1 MNGWEIKGLLYQCNA
16 RTNEEYKIEL
26 KKRQHLMGILLLLG
40 ILTLAT
46 MVSLII
52 LKPET
57 MENYTVGFFCGVGTG
72 LILGGLLGIIKIRKT
87 INNEAALK
95 EARLTETDE
104 REKAISSKAIHTT
117 LKIMFL
123 SIYLLILLC
132 SIVTV
137 ETITVLFLLICIF
150 VLSYLFSR
158 KIYSQRM

>member
-26 KKRQHLMGILLLLG
+26 KKRQRLMGILLLLG

-46 MVSLII
+46 MISLII

-57 MENYTVGFFCGVGTG
+57 MENYTACFFSGVGTG

-87 INNEAALK
+87 MNDEAALK

-104 REKAISSKAIHTT
+104 REQAISSKAIHTT
-117 LKIMFL
+117 LKILLL
-123 SIYLLILLC
+123 SIYLLLLLC
-132 SIVTV
+132 AFTAIKA
-137 ETITVLFLLICIF
+137 ITVLYLLICIF
-150 VLSYLFSR
+150 VLSYLISR

>member
-1 MNGWEIKGLLYQCNA
+1 MNGWEIKGRLYQCNA

-26 KKRQHLMGILLLLG
+26 KKRQRLMGILLLLG

-46 MVSLII
+46 MISLII

-57 MENYTVGFFCGVGTG
+57 MENYTACFFSGVGTG

-87 INNEAALK
+87 MNDEAALK

-104 REKAISSKAIHTT
+104 REQAISSKAIHTT
-117 LKIMFL
+117 LKILLL
-123 SIYLLILLC
+123 SIYLLLLLC
-132 SIVTV
+132 AFTAIKA
-137 ETITVLFLLICIF
+137 ITVLYLLICIF
-150 VLSYLFSR
+150 VLSYLINR

>member
-26 KKRQHLMGILLLLG
+26 KKRQRLMGILLLLG

-46 MVSLII
+46 MISLII

-57 MENYTVGFFCGVGTG
+57 MGNYTACFFSGVSTG
-72 LILGGLLGIIKIRKT
+72 LILGGLLGIIKIHKT
-87 INNEAALK
+87 MNDEAALK

-104 REKAISSKAIHTT
+104 REQAISSKAIHTT
-117 LKIMFL
+117 LKILLL
-123 SIYLLILLC
+123 SIYLLLLLC
-132 SIVTV
+132 AFTAIKA
-137 ETITVLFLLICIF
+137 ITVLYLLICIF
-150 VLSYLFSR
+150 VLSYLISR

>member
-16 RTNEEYKIEL
+16 RTNEEYKVEL
-26 KKRQHLMGILLLLG
+26 KKRQRMMVILLLLG
-40 ILTLAT
+40 VLTHATLA
-46 MVSLII
+46 VIAWLQ
-52 LKPET
+52 PELP
-57 MENYTVGFFCGVGTG
+57 ENYSIGFFSGLGTG
-72 LILGGLLGIIKIRKT
+72 LIVGGLVEIFRLRKT

-104 REKAISSKAIHTT
+104 REKAISTKAIHTN
-117 LKIMFL
+117 LKIMFI

-132 SIVTV
+132 SVVTADTV
-137 ETITVLFLLICIF
+137 TVLFLLLCIF

>member
-16 RTNEEYKIEL
+16 RTNEEYKLEL
-26 KKRQHLMGILLLLG
+26 KKRQRLMGILLLLG

-87 INNEAALK
+87 LKDEAAIK

-104 REKAISSKAIHTT
+104 REQAISAKAIQTT
-117 LKIMFL
+117 LKILLL
-123 SIYLLILLC
+123 SIYLLLLFC
-132 SIVTV
+132 SFVTV
-137 ETITVLFLLICIF
+137 ESVTILCLLVAVFFLTYII
-150 VLSYLFSR
+150 SR
-158 KIYSQRM
+158 KAYSKTM

>member
-26 KKRQHLMGILLLLG
+26 KKRQRLMGILLLLG

-46 MVSLII
+46 MISLII

-57 MENYTVGFFCGVGTG
+57 MENYTAGFYCGVGTG

-87 INNEAALK
+87 MNDEAALK

-104 REKAISSKAIHTT
+104 REQAISSKAIHTT
-117 LKIMFL
+117 LKILLL
-123 SIYLLILLC
+123 SIYLLLLLC
-132 SIVTV
+132 AFTAI
-137 ETITVLFLLICIF
+137 EAITVLYLLICIF
-150 VLSYLFSR
+150 VLSYLISR

>member
-26 KKRQHLMGILLLLG
+26 KKRQRLMVSIMLLG
-40 ILTLAT
+40 ILTLGALA
-46 MVSLII
+46 VIAQ
-52 LKPET
+52 LKPELP
-57 MENYTVGFFCGVGTG
+57 ENCSISFVSGVCTG
-72 LILGGLLGIIKIRKT
+72 LIVGGLVGIFKIRKT

>member
-26 KKRQHLMGILLLLG
+26 KKRQRLMGILLLLG

-46 MVSLII
+46 MISLII

-57 MENYTVGFFCGVGTG
+57 MENYTACFFSGVGTG

-87 INNEAALK
+87 MNDEAALK

-104 REKAISSKAIHTT
+104 REQAISSKAIHTT
-117 LKIMFL
+117 LKILLL
-123 SIYLLILLC
+123 SIYLLLLLC
-132 SIVTV
+132 AFTAIKA
-137 ETITVLFLLICIF
+137 ITVLYLLICIF
-150 VLSYLFSR
+150 VLSYLINR

>member
-26 KKRQHLMGILLLLG
+26 KKRQRLMGILLLLG

-46 MVSLII
+46 MISLII

-57 MENYTVGFFCGVGTG
+57 MGNYTAGFFCGVGTG
-72 LILGGLLGIIKIRKT
+72 LILGGLLSIIKIRKT
-87 INNEAALK
+87 MNDEAALK

-104 REKAISSKAIHTT
+104 REQAISSKAIHTT
-117 LKIMFL
+117 LKILLL
-123 SIYLLILLC
+123 SIYLLLLLC
-132 SIVTV
+132 AFTAIKA
-137 ETITVLFLLICIF
+137 ITVLYLLICIF
-150 VLSYLFSR
+150 VLSYLINR